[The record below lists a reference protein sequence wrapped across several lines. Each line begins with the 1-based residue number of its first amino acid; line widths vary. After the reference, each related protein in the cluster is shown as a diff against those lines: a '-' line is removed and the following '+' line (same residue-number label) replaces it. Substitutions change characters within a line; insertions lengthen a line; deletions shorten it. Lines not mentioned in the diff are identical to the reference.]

1 MNWNNYRKAI
11 DSITFSPDFQ
21 ERTLVLLRQTRHE
34 TQKKEMHTMKH
45 KKIWKAAVAVA
56 CTLLLS
62 ISAYAAVQWL
72 SPSQVADIM
81 QEPKIAQ
88 AFAGEEAAPMNETQ
102 ETGDYLIHLAGT
114 TSGKGLSVLNPD
126 VEQSHTYAVLL
137 AERKDGAPIGAE
149 DFNAASFHPLPL
161 VKGHDPLKEDG
172 LFSGTSTFS
181 FVQDGIAYWL
191 VDMEDLEQYAGE
203 TVYLAVY
210 DGIAPTMFQMAEDG
224 SFSFREDYTKLGA
237 LFPLSD

>member
-1 MNWNNYRKAI
+1 MNWENYRHAI
-11 DSITFSPDFQ
+11 DSISFSPDFQ
-21 ERTLVLLRQTRHE
+21 ERTIALLRRTVCGE
-34 TQKKEMHTMKH
+34 QKKEKYAMKH
-45 KKIWKAAVAVA
+45 KKVWRAAMAVA
-56 CTLLLS
+56 CAAVLTV
-62 ISAYAAVQWL
+62 SAYAAVQWL
-72 SPSQVADIM
+72 TPAQVADIM

-88 AFAGEEAAPMNETQ
+88 AFAGEEAVPMNETQ

-149 DFNAASFHPLPL
+149 DFNASSFHPLPL
-161 VKGHDPLKEDG
+161 VKGHDPLKEDS

-181 FVQDGIAYWL
+181 FVQDGLAYWL
-191 VDMEDLEQYAGE
+191 VDMENLEQYAGE

-210 DGIAPTMFQMAEDG
+210 DGVAPTMFQMAEDG

-237 LFPLSD
+237 LFTLP